1 MHSNIR
7 FKQIATSTPSKGPVN
22 IIAAERMHAID
33 HSENSKHQP
42 AGALETVQ
50 ETYNS
55 ADDQQKKT
63 TSTKTAVAVS

>member
-1 MHSNIR
+1 
-7 FKQIATSTPSKGPVN
+7 VN